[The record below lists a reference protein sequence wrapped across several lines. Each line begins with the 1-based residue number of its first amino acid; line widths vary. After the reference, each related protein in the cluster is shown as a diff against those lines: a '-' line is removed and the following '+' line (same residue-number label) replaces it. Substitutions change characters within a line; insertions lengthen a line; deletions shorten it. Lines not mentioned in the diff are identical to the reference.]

1 MYDEAYNICPIAL
14 KDVRVSILTDKANA
28 CFNKNF
34 TTDYSMQFA
43 IDACNKA
50 LEIIP
55 SSTEVLKVRAEA
67 YRKLGKTKLASDDEA
82 AINENITIHEN
93 PVLSSVVAKEPF
105 DLTENKGISRNDSLT
120 PNITTSVRLEPGLGI
135 GNQNQGPISV
145 SVSEPE
151 IYI

>member
-1 MYDEAYNICPIAL
+1 MYDEEAYNICPIAL

-28 CFNKNF
+28 CFNKNV
-34 TTDYSMQFA
+34 TTDKNDPMQFA

-105 DLTENKGISRNDSLT
+105 DLTENKGIYVFQEM
-120 PNITTSVRLEPGLGI
+120 IH
-135 GNQNQGPISV
+135 
-145 SVSEPE
+145 
-151 IYI
+151 

>member
-1 MYDEAYNICPIAL
+1 MP
-14 KDVRVSILTDKANA
+14 K
-28 CFNKNF
+28 
-34 TTDYSMQFA
+34 A

-93 PVLSSVVAKEPF
+93 PVLSTVVTREPI
-105 DLTENKGISRNDSLT
+105 DLTENKGT
-120 PNITTSVRLEPGLGI
+120 V
-135 GNQNQGPISV
+135 
-145 SVSEPE
+145 
-151 IYI
+151 

>member
-1 MYDEAYNICPIAL
+1 MYDEEAYNICPIAL

-28 CFNKNF
+28 CFNKNV
-34 TTDYSMQFA
+34 TTDHSMPKA

-55 SSTEVLKVRAEA
+55 SSTKVLKVRAEA

-82 AINENITIHEN
+82 AINENNTIQDN

-120 PNITTSVRLEPGLGI
+120 PNITTIVRLEPRSNFGI
-135 GNQNQGPISV
+135 GIRAQTFV
-145 SVSEPE
+145 C
-151 IYI
+151 

>member
-14 KDVRVSILTDKANA
+14 KDARVSILTDKANA
-28 CFNKNF
+28 CFNKNV
-34 TTDYSMQFA
+34 TTDHSMHIA
-43 IDACNKA
+43 IETCNKA

-93 PVLSSVVAKEPF
+93 PALSAVVAKEPV
-105 DLTENKGISRNDSLT
+105 DLTENKGIYVFQEM
-120 PNITTSVRLEPGLGI
+120 IH
-135 GNQNQGPISV
+135 
-145 SVSEPE
+145 
-151 IYI
+151 

>member
-1 MYDEAYNICPIAL
+1 MYDEEAYDICPIAL
-14 KDVRVSILTDKANA
+14 KDARVSILTDKANA
-28 CFNKNF
+28 CFNKNV
-34 TTDYSMQFA
+34 TTDHSMHIA
-43 IDACNKA
+43 IETCNKA

-105 DLTENKGISRNDSLT
+105 DLTENKGIY
-120 PNITTSVRLEPGLGI
+120 VF
-135 GNQNQGPISV
+135 Q
-145 SVSEPE
+145 E
-151 IYI
+151 IIH